1 MKELSGKSTPMAR
14 PWLPDLSIRLQ
25 ETWVRHAGMVQVAIK
40 GELAYRFEFFTAI
53 LGTLLTTVMLY
64 YLWVAIFQSSTQMEM
79 SFDAL
84 ITYVVVGQA
93 FSFARPGQRRMLQQI
108 SGNIRSGNVS
118 LDLLRPA
125 DYQLLQFSTTLGSF
139 LMETAFVSLPSYVLA
154 LVLFRIE
161 PPVSLEAAAGFVVSL
176 AGAFVLSFSLDFLI
190 GMLAFWTVSVWG
202 ITYAKMAV
210 VEILAG
216 TVIPL
221 SFFPDWLRS
230 IALVLPFQG
239 IAYTP
244 LSIYVGTY
252 VGAAIWQAIGVQFV
266 WGIVMILLSR
276 LLWLRARQQL
286 TLQGG

>member
-1 MKELSGKSTPMAR
+1 MQTVR
-14 PWLPDLSIRLQ
+14 PWLLDLPARLH
-25 ETWVRHAGMVQVAIK
+25 ESWVRHSGLVQVAIK

-93 FSFARPGQRRMLQQI
+93 FSFARPGQRRMLQRI
-108 SGNIRSGNVS
+108 STNIRRGNVA
-118 LDLLRPA
+118 LDLLRPT
-125 DYQLLQFSTTLGSF
+125 DYQMLQFSTTLGSF
-139 LMETAFVSLPSYVLA
+139 LMETAFVSLPSYGLA
-154 LVLFRIE
+154 LLFFGIQ
-161 PPVSLEAAAGFVVSL
+161 PPVSVEAAVGFVCSL
-176 AGAFVLSFSLDFLI
+176 AGAFILSFSLDFLI
-190 GMLAFWTVSVWG
+190 GVLAFWTMSVWG

-210 VEILAG
+210 IEILAG

-221 SFFPDWLRS
+221 SLFPDWLRA
-230 IALVLPFQG
+230 IALALPFQG

-244 LSIYVGTY
+244 LSIYVGTFTG
-252 VGAAIWQAIGVQFV
+252 VEIWQAIGVQFA